1 MKAFKSNPNRGCDAA
16 RNGLESAVRK
26 VEGHTDCWIRNRYS
40 ASIGFTG
47 SAGALLVALDTI
59 RERRLL
65 DNYDFNFIIRFD
77 NCVEKTAVADAIDLI
92 TTKNVDVFFGPT
104 CNAPAVSTGVI
115 SSVYNIPHYVWGF
128 TTANEL
134 ANAPRFPTVIIM
146 PPNYYSLSL
155 ALLSVMDHFGW
166 DEFAFIYSLAEDVER
181 CPVYL
186 TDLQKALYVQ
196 QQFTISYSNVWR
208 NNTDSEMKSI
218 LSDLRNRA
226 RVIVVCSS
234 SFAVKR
240 KLFLHAYDMGM
251 TTSDYAYILSDLG
264 TSGYIAGTS
273 LDTNKTIYAWE
284 DQSSPPDGRDKDAYS
299 AYLRTITLSDVSDDS
314 HASTTYAEF
323 GDDVLAKMKGAP
335 FFCKSQCEK
344 ANGWKLSLLAYQLY
358 DAFVMY
364 ATVANRT
371 LSLGNSYRD
380 GAYMLNHTAGVYKG
394 LLSNITIAYD
404 GSRVPEFSL
413 STMSGFHGEPVTAGR
428 ITFDTSGEDAT
439 YESQFTAAE
448 EINIIW
454 SGSPTPLS
462 VPKCCGPGFMATY
475 GGYVYGG
482 IAVALLIL
490 IAVINI
496 VIFSLRARVL
506 ERERQDALWRIPF
519 ITLRKVTNKQSSF
532 VSNGTEVNS
541 RTTEM
546 RNETDR
552 MCFFHYG
559 KEALMALK
567 HHAII
572 KYESAV
578 NEEFRKMRQL
588 EHDNLNRFFGIS
600 SDGGTTYSL
609 WRYCSRGTLQDVI
622 TRGSLPMDDVF
633 IESML
638 SDLISG
644 ITFIHDSFTKR
655 HGRLSS
661 QVCVVDDR
669 WQVKISYF
677 GLSYVKEM
685 EHRTNEELLWTAPEI
700 IRGEADPMGTQEGDV
715 YSFAII
721 ASELVTKKMAWDLDN
736 RKEGAEEIVNQLR
749 LPSMDPIRPDLDS
762 NHQSEIPQSLLH
774 LIRECWAEEPRH
786 RHPMKRVKQLLSS
799 IHKGKRRNLMDHV
812 MNTLENYAS
821 SLEAEV
827 AQRTVELVE
836 EKKKSDILLYRM
848 LPRQVADRLKMGQS
862 IEPESYDNVTVF
874 FSDVVSFTTLASRGT
889 PMQVVTLLNE
899 LYTLFDNTIAKH
911 DVYKVETIGD
921 GYLCVSGLPSRN
933 GLEHIKEICNLSL
946 ELIYA
951 LGGFRVP
958 HLPLEKVNIRVG
970 VHSGPVVAGVVGLT
984 MPRYCL
990 FGDTVNTASRMESNG
1005 KPASIHM
1012 SMDAHELLTSTHR
1025 GYRTESRGE
1034 VIIKGKGVMETYW
1047 LTGRDGGIDIRAPTT
1062 QAMETI

>member
-1 MKAFKSNPNRGCDAA
+1 MVKPFNILITSFT
-16 RNGLESAVRK
+16 SA
-26 VEGHTDCWIRNRYS
+26 TS
-40 ASIGFTG
+40 PT
-47 SAGALLVALDTI
+47 ALDGCGTI
-59 RERRLL
+59 ANFLQMVFVLTALFER
-65 DNYDFNFIIRFD
+65 
-77 NCVEKTAVADAIDLI
+77 A
-92 TTKNVDVFFGPT
+92 
-104 CNAPAVSTGVI
+104 AVSTGVI

-299 AYLRTITLSDVSDDS
+299 AYLRTITLSDVQCFILLFLCDVVSDDS

-371 LSLGNSYRD
+371 LSLGSSYRD

-428 ITFDTSGEDAT
+428 ITFDTSGEDALVHILLEMKSV
-439 YESQFTAAE
+439 ESSMTVPSSHSDVTNPTPE
-448 EINIIW
+448 EVVHEKLRNIIVGITPRAGFC
-454 SGSPTPLS
+454 SG
-462 VPKCCGPGFMATY
+462 CGPGFMATY

-609 WRYCSRGTLQDVI
+609 WRYCSRGTLQEI
-622 TRGSLPMDDVF
+622 TKCFQESGRISLRAMSSK
-633 IESML
+633 EQ
-638 SDLISG
+638 SG
-644 ITFIHDSFTKR
+644 
-655 HGRLSS
+655 
-661 QVCVVDDR
+661 
-669 WQVKISYF
+669 
-677 GLSYVKEM
+677 
-685 EHRTNEELLWTAPEI
+685 
-700 IRGEADPMGTQEGDV
+700 
-715 YSFAII
+715 FAII

-736 RKEGAEEIVNQLR
+736 RKEGAE
-749 LPSMDPIRPDLDS
+749 
-762 NHQSEIPQSLLH
+762 
-774 LIRECWAEEPRH
+774 
-786 RHPMKRVKQLLSS
+786 
-799 IHKGKRRNLMDHV
+799 
-812 MNTLENYAS
+812 
-821 SLEAEV
+821 
-827 AQRTVELVE
+827 
-836 EKKKSDILLYRM
+836 
-848 LPRQVADRLKMGQS
+848 
-862 IEPESYDNVTVF
+862 
-874 FSDVVSFTTLASRGT
+874 
-889 PMQVVTLLNE
+889 
-899 LYTLFDNTIAKH
+899 
-911 DVYKVETIGD
+911 
-921 GYLCVSGLPSRN
+921 
-933 GLEHIKEICNLSL
+933 
-946 ELIYA
+946 
-951 LGGFRVP
+951 
-958 HLPLEKVNIRVG
+958 
-970 VHSGPVVAGVVGLT
+970 
-984 MPRYCL
+984 
-990 FGDTVNTASRMESNG
+990 G
-1005 KPASIHM
+1005 KP
-1012 SMDAHELLTSTHR
+1012 LNTS
-1025 GYRTESRGE
+1025 
-1034 VIIKGKGVMETYW
+1034 
-1047 LTGRDGGIDIRAPTT
+1047 D
-1062 QAMETI
+1062 